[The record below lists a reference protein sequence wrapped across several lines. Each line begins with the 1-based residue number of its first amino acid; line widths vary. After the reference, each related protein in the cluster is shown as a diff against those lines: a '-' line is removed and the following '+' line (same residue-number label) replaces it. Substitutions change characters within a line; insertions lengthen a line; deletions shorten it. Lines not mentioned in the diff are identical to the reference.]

1 MQTRQSTRRYIET
14 MYRSG
19 GDFKYD
25 FIRTKQG
32 SYKFQLGGIESRANE
47 IKAEMSAHKN
57 NLLAMKIQSEN
68 MKKEFNEDYQH
79 LRRDVTEEIDNFQ
92 MKLSMEM
99 NKQKKKNIE
108 INHEMNDLKNE
119 IVKSKNLLFELK
131 DRLKALQLRVNGQ

>member
-1 MQTRQSTRRYIET
+1 MLFRSIET

-32 SYKFQLGGIESRANE
+32 SYKFKLGGIESRANE

>member
-1 MQTRQSTRRYIET
+1 M
-14 MYRSG
+14 
-19 GDFKYD
+19 
-25 FIRTKQG
+25 
-32 SYKFQLGGIESRANE
+32 
-47 IKAEMSAHKN
+47 
-57 NLLAMKIQSEN
+57 
-68 MKKEFNEDYQH
+68 
-79 LRRDVTEEIDNFQ
+79 RRDVTEEIDNFQ

>member
-1 MQTRQSTRRYIET
+1 

>member
-1 MQTRQSTRRYIET
+1 MQTRQSTRSYIET

-25 FIRTKQG
+25 FTPPPPPPPPPPP
-32 SYKFQLGGIESRANE
+32 GGIESRSND
-47 IKAEMSAHKN
+47 IKAEMSVHKN

-99 NKQKKKNIE
+99 NRQKKKNIE
-108 INHEMNDLKNE
+108 INQEMNDLKNE
-119 IVKSKNLLFELK
+119 IVKSKNLLFELQE
-131 DRLKALQLRVNGQ
+131 RVKALQLRVNGQ